1 MTPPAVVTGD
11 TGTTVA
17 VALAGGLIVTPR
29 ALTHLIA
36 HPAMQGQVLT
46 VACLQGHRLPTN
58 PDRPAP
64 AGLFAAH
71 N

>member
-11 TGTTVA
+11 TGTTAA
-17 VALAGGLIVTPR
+17 VALAGGLIITPR

-36 HPAMQGQVLT
+36 HPAMYGQVLT

-58 PDRPAP
+58 LDRPAP

>member
-1 MTPPAVVTGD
+1 MNPTVPGD
-11 TGTTVA
+11 TGETAA

-29 ALTHLIA
+29 ALTHLTV
-36 HPAMQGQVLT
+36 HPCARGQVLT
-46 VACLQGHRLPTN
+46 VACLQGHRLPA
-58 PDRPAP
+58 PPPVLP

>member
-1 MTPPAVVTGD
+1 MTPPPVVTGD

-17 VALAGGLIVTPR
+17 VALAGGLIITPR
-29 ALTHLIA
+29 ALTQIIG
-36 HPAMQGQVLT
+36 HPAAHGQVLT
-46 VACLQGHRLPTN
+46 VACLQGHQLAHQHR
-58 PDRPAP
+58 AP

>member
-1 MTPPAVVTGD
+1 MTPPPVVTGD

-17 VALAGGLIVTPR
+17 VALAGGLIITPR

-36 HPAMQGQVLT
+36 HPAAQGQVLT
-46 VACLQGHRLPTN
+46 VACLQGHRLPA
-58 PDRPAP
+58 DRHPTAP

>member
-36 HPAMQGQVLT
+36 HPAAQGQVLT
-46 VACLQGHRLPTN
+46 VACLRGHRLPT
-58 PDRPAP
+58 DRPHIIP